1 MDQSRANEIRE
12 DYEQPVV
19 EDIPLHAEEQLLV
32 GCKQQGSGGPGRATQ
47 GNQCG
52 ACSRPTAS

>member
-1 MDQSRANEIRE
+1 MDQPRLNQIRE
-12 DYEQPVV
+12 DYEPPVV

-32 GCKQQGSGGPGRATQ
+32 GCKTQTGAGLGRAPTF
-47 GNQCG
+47 QCG